1 MKAKA
6 EYRMIGLMSGTSLD
20 GLDIAFVKFRR
31 GKQWSYR
38 VLEAIT
44 LAYNASWST
53 RLSTAHTLSGEALLQ
68 LHGEYGRFLGKAVSD
83 FVRRKRI
90 KGVDAIASHG
100 HTVFHQPENGFTFQL
115 GDGTALHAATGLPV
129 VNDFRSLDV
138 QLGGEG
144 APLVPAGDRLL
155 FPSFDVCLN
164 LGGIANLSMEAKGKR
179 LAFDIC
185 YANMALNH
193 LAKETGAAYDRDGRL
208 ASQGS
213 VSSSLLN
220 QLSHAYEAVRPKRK
234 SLGREFFESSIQP
247 LLDHSTLSVKDRL
260 RTVMESI
267 ALEVGLA
274 IPVKGPKRTL
284 LATGGGA
291 HNRQLIEVLRKHLNQ
306 RTTVEVPSPIVID
319 FKEAIVFALLGVLRL
334 RNETNVLSSVTRSRR
349 DSSSGAL
356 IGANESS
363 GK

>member
-20 GLDIAFVKFRR
+20 GVDIAVVKFKRS
-31 GKQWSYR
+31 KLWSYQ

-44 LAYNASWST
+44 LPYNTAWSK
-53 RLSTAHTLSGEALLQ
+53 RLSIAHTLSGEALLQ
-68 LHGEYGRFLGKAVSD
+68 LHGEYGRFLGKAVCE
-83 FVRRKRI
+83 FVKKKRI
-90 KGVDAIASHG
+90 KGVDAVASHG

-115 GDGTALHAATGLPV
+115 GDGAALHAATGLPV

-155 FPSFDVCLN
+155 FPSFDICLN
-164 LGGIANLSMEAKGKR
+164 LGGIANLSMDTKGKR

-185 YANMALNH
+185 YTNMALNH
-193 LAKETGAAYDRDGRL
+193 LAKETGAAYDRDGQL
-208 ASQGS
+208 ASQGR

-220 QLSHAYEAVRPKRK
+220 QLRHAYDAVRPKRK

-247 LLDHSTLSVKDRL
+247 LLDQSTLSVEDRL

-267 ALEVGLA
+267 ALEIGLA
-274 IPVKGPKRTL
+274 IPAKGPRRTL

-291 HNRQLIEVLRKHLNQ
+291 HNRMLINVLRKHLNP
-306 RTTVEVPSPIVID
+306 RTTVEVPSSTLID
-319 FKEAIVFALLGVLRL
+319 FKEAIVFAFLGVLRL

-356 IGANESS
+356 IGASESS
-363 GK
+363 GE